1 MKRRDFILKLMAI
14 TAVCAL
20 VLPAVVTV
28 EHAVPH
34 LQFSAAQ
41 ARNGNS
47 GNHSGGASGSNSGG
61 ASGGTSGGS
70 QGAEGAD
77 GSGNGGAGT
86 SGSPNRGSADD
97 GAAADSRQSSS
108 EDDGPQTGS
117 GDSGWGLSS
126 GTNSS
131 LSSDRA
137 ARATTISIRH
147 ANGTIE
153 RIVDGRY
160 EMRDSRSRTIVNR
173 RATAADR
180 SRLEELRR

>member
-14 TAVCAL
+14 TAVSAL

-47 GNHSGGASGSNSGG
+47 GNHSGGFREQFRRGLRWP
-61 ASGGTSGGS
+61 SGGS

-77 GSGNGGAGT
+77 GSGNSGAGT